1 MWVAVFAP
9 ANTPKEIVD
18 KMSAAIA
25 AALKDP
31 ATAKRYQE
39 LVVDTVGSTPAELD
53 KFVDEQLTVSKRVI
67 EKSKIQIPD

>member
-1 MWVAVFAP
+1 
-9 ANTPKEIVD
+9 
-18 KMSAAIA
+18 MSAAIA